1 MRQQIPTH
9 VQEIIIKKWLSGEQ
23 RDKIASDMTI
33 GAGTVTNIISQW
45 KEKIGIPTAD
55 TLRELA
61 TELKRLNINALQ
73 CANGYRLLNM
83 IKTLGTQEENI
94 EPFLTQIYNLCISK
108 NIAPEL
114 IVNVSQL
121 VLALD
126 DTIPLSE
133 IPEYM
138 QQKVKEKLTL
148 EQELRTLRETKARVQ
163 SECDEALR
171 TSSITS
177 EFLHEYIRSRECLE
191 EYGLSIDGEGDL
203 LKLINVI
210 NNLKH
215 SGYDAKSIIKK
226 LSNINSLQTREK
238 ELQNQVEAIEV
249 RLRSM
254 EQEYSLAEDKIASS
268 KYALAVYNELQNM
281 GFGLKELKLLKST
294 VMEISISNKIN
305 PCSAVKKFFDDIK
318 EQYDSKLGFEQKI
331 REMNTSLLQ
340 TQQQHHYISLKY
352 SQMKDVNDK
361 LAELL
366 AYGVTQNEIIYWAGI
381 LKNII

>member
-1 MRQQIPTH
+1 
-9 VQEIIIKKWLSGEQ
+9 
-23 RDKIASDMTI
+23 
-33 GAGTVTNIISQW
+33 
-45 KEKIGIPTAD
+45 
-55 TLRELA
+55 
-61 TELKRLNINALQ
+61 ALQ

-148 EQELRTLRETKARVQ
+148 EQEIRALRETKARVQ

-171 TSSITS
+171 TSSITIG
-177 EFLHEYIRSRECLE
+177 FLHEYIRSRECLE

-226 LSNINSLQTREK
+226 LSNINSL
-238 ELQNQVEAIEV
+238 
-249 RLRSM
+249 
-254 EQEYSLAEDKIASS
+254 
-268 KYALAVYNELQNM
+268 
-281 GFGLKELKLLKST
+281 
-294 VMEISISNKIN
+294 
-305 PCSAVKKFFDDIK
+305 
-318 EQYDSKLGFEQKI
+318 
-331 REMNTSLLQ
+331 
-340 TQQQHHYISLKY
+340 
-352 SQMKDVNDK
+352 
-361 LAELL
+361 
-366 AYGVTQNEIIYWAGI
+366 
-381 LKNII
+381 